1 MEYNPE
7 ELERLALDKFV
18 LNDFVEDERGFVAW
32 QSFSLDK
39 KKEDEE
45 ESVVTYYTEE
55 LVAQVLGY
63 GRKLAEAQA
72 NGLVKDAVIT
82 VPAHYNLEKRLL
94 LK

>member
-1 MEYNPE
+1 
-7 ELERLALDKFV
+7 
-18 LNDFVEDERGFVAW
+18 
-32 QSFSLDK
+32 
-39 KKEDEE
+39 
-45 ESVVTYYTEE
+45 VTYYTEE